1 MPDLRAKLH
10 QSWGWLLALGL
21 VLILFGG
28 LILTTPLGVVT
39 ASLTTEIWIAAALV
53 AAGVLQLMHG
63 MKSGDWSHASWQM
76 LGGIIS
82 IIGGV
87 LIFVYPTLGLVSLT
101 MIIAITLVAQ
111 GITSLMVS
119 GGVADWSGRRWLILS
134 AVISIVAGL
143 LILFDLPSSAG
154 WTLGTIVG
162 AALLL
167 QGVSLTLL
175 VARGASR
182 DRLTASGRL
191 RQPNRMPP
199 ALRILDR
206 MAQEL
211 EAVGG
216 DQLPVLLGIE
226 AGVVEPLPVHLADGF
241 AVRRPRGEQQKAAR
255 RDVIAKDREH
265 GALIFAARGERSC
278 PRR

>member
-1 MPDLRAKLH
+1 MTDLRGKLH

-39 ASLTTEIWIAAALV
+39 ASLTTEIWIAIGLV
-53 AAGVLQLMHG
+53 AAGVLQLAHG
-63 MKSGDWSHASWQM
+63 LKSGDWSHRSWQM
-76 LGGIIS
+76 LGGIIF

-87 LIFVYPTLGLVSLT
+87 LIFVYPTLGLLSLT
-101 MIIAITLVAQ
+101 WIVAVTLVAQ

-119 GGVADWSGRRWLILS
+119 GGVPDWTGRKWLILS

-143 LILFDLPSSAG
+143 LILFDLPTSAG

-175 VARGASR
+175 ALEVRRQGP
-182 DRLTASGRL
+182 LTA
-191 RQPNRMPP
+191 
-199 ALRILDR
+199 
-206 MAQEL
+206 
-211 EAVGG
+211 
-216 DQLPVLLGIE
+216 
-226 AGVVEPLPVHLADGF
+226 
-241 AVRRPRGEQQKAAR
+241 
-255 RDVIAKDREH
+255 
-265 GALIFAARGERSC
+265 
-278 PRR
+278 

>member
-63 MKSGDWSHASWQM
+63 VKAGDWSHASWQM
-76 LGGIIS
+76 LGGVIS
-82 IIGGV
+82 IVGGV
-87 LIFVYPTLGLVSLT
+87 LIFIYPTLGLVSLT
-101 MIIAITLVAQ
+101 MIVAVTLVAQ

-119 GGVADWSGRRWLILS
+119 GGLPDWGGRRW
-134 AVISIVAGL
+134 

-162 AALLL
+162 AALFL

-175 VARGASR
+175 
-182 DRLTASGRL
+182 
-191 RQPNRMPP
+191 
-199 ALRILDR
+199 AL
-206 MAQEL
+206 E
-211 EAVGG
+211 
-216 DQLPVLLGIE
+216 
-226 AGVVEPLPVHLADGF
+226 
-241 AVRRPRGEQQKAAR
+241 VRRQAA
-255 RDVIAKDREH
+255 
-265 GALIFAARGERSC
+265 
-278 PRR
+278 